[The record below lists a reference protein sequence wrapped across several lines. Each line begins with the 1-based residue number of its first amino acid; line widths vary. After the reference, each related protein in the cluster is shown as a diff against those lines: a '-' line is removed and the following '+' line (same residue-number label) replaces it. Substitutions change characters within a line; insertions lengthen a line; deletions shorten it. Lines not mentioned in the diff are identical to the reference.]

1 MSIARLTIIA
11 NATAGGY
18 SIFAALVC
26 EIVMTYIFSHRY
38 LGGLSKAVSGPAAAR
53 LLKQRYQLT
62 GRSPYRQEKIS
73 KGFAH

>member
-1 MSIARLTIIA
+1 
-11 NATAGGY
+11 
-18 SIFAALVC
+18 
-26 EIVMTYIFSHRY
+26 VMTYIFSHRY